1 MDLPVYLSKAQ
12 DARIASA
19 VKKVEGAAT
28 DFAGGRTG
36 NEPNQTK
43 FPVMLTG
50 EDTGTPGHYS
60 WKMQKFSPS
69 AGTWSDYS
77 PSVDSGS
84 LFTARELNG
93 ETGLQ
98 VNATTGPRVM
108 LFFYGLDSAGKPIYL
123 FERKG
128 LDYFWAQIT
137 GSSLVSGEAAR
148 WLYTFAEVT
157 GQWTTTGRGQLLS
170 GGRTGSAYN
179 SIEAFNPTSGI
190 GAMGS
195 GQTVTST
202 EFSNGLKLQPI
213 ISAGPAVKIYK
224 DNNCL
229 SGSGSGTGS
238 GSGPSSTTLYLFEG
252 WNQKKW
258 CAS

>member
-1 MDLPVYLSKAQ
+1 
-12 DARIASA
+12 
-19 VKKVEGAAT
+19 
-28 DFAGGRTG
+28 
-36 NEPNQTK
+36 
-43 FPVMLTG
+43 
-50 EDTGTPGHYS
+50 
-60 WKMQKFSPS
+60 MQKFSPS

-213 ISAGPAVKIYK
+213 ISPDPPSKSTKTTTVCPGRGAARVPVPARRLPRCISSRVGIKR
-224 DNNCL
+224 
-229 SGSGSGTGS
+229 SGAHRELLQLDSVGLLCRASRPAKHRVQRRRKLPGSS
-238 GSGPSSTTLYLFEG
+238 QPVP
-252 WNQKKW
+252 
-258 CAS
+258 